1 MASVGEN
8 RERAVV
14 RHRRSGRNFR
24 KMEKIF
30 RNESVAI
37 TGGGGGKRLRT
48 PAPPRPAPGRQQ
60 ASNTRVDP
68 GPASIV

>member
-37 TGGGGGKRLRT
+37 TGGGGGSDRG
-48 PAPPRPAPGRQQ
+48 PQPPPPRAGSATGEQHAR
-60 ASNTRVDP
+60 
-68 GPASIV
+68 